1 MTRGVLKLALA
12 ALFVGFLPLLAQ
24 NNKGNSGSSPP
35 PGATA
40 LCKDGTYGTNPNK
53 SVACRGH
60 QGVKEWYQAAGGNS
74 DSDAKAGGK
83 GSTGNAQ
90 PSPAANSAPAAN
102 ASGNPGQGT
111 SAKGASHSTAN
122 KTAAPGGGPGM
133 VWLNTDSKVYHC
145 YGTEFYGKTKQGKY
159 VSEQDAKQMG
169 GRPDHGKACSNGK

>member
-1 MTRGVLKLALA
+1 MLKLAVA
-12 ALFVGFLPLLAQ
+12 VLFAGSLQLLAQ
-24 NNKGNSGSSPP
+24 NKGNSGGSPP

-40 LCKDGTYGTNPNK
+40 LCKDGTYGTNANK

-60 QGVKEWYQAAGGNS
+60 QGVKEWYAAAAGKS
-74 DSDAKAGGK
+74 DSDNKEGGK
-83 GSTGNAQ
+83 SSSANAQ
-90 PSPAANSAPAAN
+90 PNAQRAEPSPAATGAA
-102 ASGNPGQGT
+102 AGNPGQG
-111 SAKGASHSTAN
+111 SGAKGSSHSVAN

-145 YGTEFYGKTKQGKY
+145 YGTEYYGKTKQGKY